1 MTLSHQPSY
10 LPNGPT
16 LSLFVFVYLLFFM
29 CVSVCMRVLN
39 VTKDSPEILFG
50 CCTIAFPALS
60 SVSNILRMTDVNK
73 RKSSM
78 KILVR

>member
-1 MTLSHQPSY
+1 
-10 LPNGPT
+10 
-16 LSLFVFVYLLFFM
+16 
-29 CVSVCMRVLN
+29 MRVLN

-78 KILVR
+78 KILAGFLLAHTISWEAGIIIASIDGRTHVSH